1 MKKFH
6 GSNLHDDED
15 IHRAIH
21 TNEKL
26 NKEKQDHSRSDLV
39 AEDSQKILVQVNP
52 VKVVD
57 EVDLNNLLE
66 SHFCVIE
73 EAPENAAAVLR
84 ILERLWNADME
95 ENSKEDI
102 QESSNNS
109 KNNVDDQHSQKGRL
123 LSCCYVQIQQEKNY
137 EVGYKS
143 SYHRLK
149 CWIKKIIN
157 MFNFPKREIFW
168 FTYQ

>member
-1 MKKFH
+1 MKK
-6 GSNLHDDED
+6 
-15 IHRAIH
+15 HRIIY
-21 TNEKL
+21 
-26 NKEKQDHSRSDLV
+26 RSDLV

-52 VKVVD
+52 VKVVE
-57 EVDLNNLLE
+57 EVDNLLE

-73 EAPENAAAVLR
+73 EAPENGAAVLR

-95 ENSKEDI
+95 EDSKEDI

-123 LSCCYVQIQQEKNY
+123 LYCCYVQIQQEKHY

-143 SYHRLK
+143 SYQRLK
-149 CWIKKIIN
+149 FGSKK
-157 MFNFPKREIFW
+157 FD
-168 FTYQ
+168 